1 MSISA
6 NFIKRPVLTTVCTII
21 IMLIGGVCIP
31 LLPIN
36 YLPDISPV
44 QIQVTSFYTG
54 ADVQTVENTVTTIL
68 EREINGVAGMD
79 YITSETYAGNS
90 KISVYFPP
98 GSDKDTSQVNVQ
110 NRVSQAL
117 PKLPTTV
124 QQSGV
129 TTKAASSSILM
140 IFGVYGENGEYDDI
154 FISDYVDA
162 NITDRLKRVE
172 GVGDVTVF
180 GAKQNAMRL
189 WLDPNALAA
198 RGLTVLD
205 VSNALRSQSVVV
217 GAGAIGQAPVEGNQQ
232 FELPIRIQGRFSEIS
247 EFENLVIKTLPD
259 GGSVRLQDVGYA
271 EIGGENYATNARIN
285 GQQGV
290 GVAIS
295 QSPGSNAL
303 DVGTNMKAAFEDLSE
318 KFPPGM
324 TASLVYDTTEF
335 IQVSIQEV
343 LITLMQAIGLVILV
357 IFVFLQDWRTT
368 VIPAVAIPV
377 ALVGAL
383 GFAFGFGFSLNSL
396 TLFGLILATGL
407 VVDDAIV
414 IVEAVTTKIDEGML
428 PKAASLAVMD
438 EIAGAVVSTS
448 LVLMAVFI
456 PVAFFPGTTGAL
468 YQQFALIIAFSVVV
482 STFNALSF
490 SPSMAAIL
498 LKPKSTDVEIE
509 QQAARSGQKNSGQKN
524 GGRRNPLQWFFN
536 KFNQS
541 QAWILEK
548 YKEIV
553 DKFIRIRYV
562 VIGGFVVG
570 LIATYYMFMSVPGGF
585 VPSEDQGIFLGIVQ
599 GPDGVS
605 LGYTDEVIE
614 SVGETIGSI
623 PQVEGYF
630 AASGAALEGAGPN
643 RGMFFAKLKPWADR
657 GGKGEDVDS
666 LLQQINGAFYQNQDA
681 IAAGF
686 NPPPIPG
693 FSSTGGIE
701 LQFQDQTGGDYG
713 IDDFLGNAR
722 EVLATANAK
731 EAIGGSASTQFTA
744 GAPQLQIDLDRNQLE
759 ALNIDFQE
767 ALTTIGATV
776 GSQYVNEF
784 TLGTRG
790 YKVFLQAQGDFRDSP
805 EDLQSLYVRSRDG
818 KMIPLGSIATITPVT
833 GPQII
838 YHYNGFRTIKIQA
851 RQAEGFSSGQAIAAM
866 NDSLEEAALPGLEG
880 DWIGL
885 AKEEIAAGS
894 LGALVFGFG
903 IIMVFLTL
911 SAQYESY
918 VDPVIILLTV
928 PLALL
933 GALSFIA
940 VRGMQN
946 DVYVQVALVM
956 LIGLASKNAILIV
969 EFANQAKEAGAT
981 LVEAAKRAAEARFRA
996 ILMTA
1001 VSSLVGFFP
1010 LVIATGAG
1018 SASRRVIGTAL
1029 FGGLFIS
1036 TVLSFLIV
1044 PVLYVVIKSLEAS
1057 FLQKKPPTAGSDGNS
1072 GNGFNN
1078 LADGSIKLA
1087 GAGADSAGDV
1097 EVTFPTQTDNE
1108 NLI

>member
-1 MSISA
+1 MSVSGT
-6 NFIKRPVLTTVCTII
+6 FIKRPVLTTVCTII

-54 ADVQTVENTVTTIL
+54 ADVETVENTVTTIL

-140 IFGVYGENGEYDDI
+140 IFGIYGENGEYDDI
-154 FISDYVDA
+154 FISDYVDS
-162 NITDRLKRVE
+162 NITDTLKRIE

-180 GAKQNAMRL
+180 GSKPNAMRL
-189 WLDPNALAA
+189 WLDPGALAA

-205 VSNALRSQSVVV
+205 VSNALRTQSVVV
-217 GAGAIGQAPVEGNQQ
+217 GAGAIGQAPVPGDQK
-232 FELPIRIQGRFSEIS
+232 FELPIRIQGRFKTTA
-247 EFENLVIKTLPD
+247 EFENLVIKTLP
-259 GGSVRLQDVGYA
+259 GGGAVRLRDVGTA
-271 EIGGENYATNARIN
+271 KIGGENYATNARVN
-285 GQQGV
+285 GQE
-290 GVAIS
+290 GVAIAIS
-295 QSPGSNAL
+295 QAPGSNAL
-303 DVGTNMKAAFEDLSE
+303 DVGTNMKAAFEVLSE

-324 TASLVYDTTEF
+324 KASLVYDTTEF
-335 IQVSIQEV
+335 IQVSIKEV
-343 LITLMQAIGLVILV
+343 LITLLQAIVLVILV
-357 IFVFLQDWRTT
+357 IFIFLQDWRTT

-428 PKAASLAVMD
+428 PKEASLAVMD

-498 LKPKSTDVEIE
+498 LQPKEAGESH
-509 QQAARSGQKNSGQKN
+509 AASGG
-524 GGRRNPLQWFFN
+524 RNPLQWFFN
-536 KFNQS
+536 KFNQL
-541 QAWILEK
+541 QDWILEK

-553 DKFIRIRYV
+553 ALFIRVRYIIIGAF
-562 VIGGFVVG
+562 VIG
-570 LIATYYMFMSVPGGF
+570 LIATYQMFMIVPGGF
-585 VPSEDQGIFLGIVQ
+585 VPSEDQGLFLGIVQ

-605 LGYTDEVIE
+605 LGYTDKVVE
-614 SVGETIGSI
+614 SLGETISSI
-623 PQVEGYF
+623 PEVEGYF

-643 RGMFFAKLKPWADR
+643 RGMFFAKLKPWGDR
-657 GGKGEDVDS
+657 GGKGQDVDS
-666 LLQQINGAFYQNQDA
+666 LLQKINGAFYQNQDA
-681 IAAGF
+681 IMAGF

-701 LQFQDQTGGDYG
+701 VQFQDQTGGNYS
-713 IDDFLGNAR
+713 IEDFLGNAR
-722 EVLATANAK
+722 EVLAHANAK
-731 EAIGGSASTQFTA
+731 EAIGGSANTQFTA
-744 GAPQLQIDLDRNQLE
+744 GAPQLQIDLDRGQLE
-759 ALNIDFQE
+759 ALDIDFQQ
-767 ALTTIGATV
+767 ALQTIGATV
-776 GSQYVNEF
+776 GSQFINEF
-784 TLGTRG
+784 TLGSRS
-790 YKVFLQAQGDFRDSP
+790 YKVFLQAEGNFRDSP
-805 EDLQSLYVRSRDG
+805 EDLQSLYVRSRQG

-838 YHYNGFRTIKIQA
+838 YHYNGFRTIKMQA

-866 NDSLEEAALPGLEG
+866 DESLDEVALQGLEG

-918 VDPVIILLTV
+918 VDPIIILLTV

-933 GALSFIA
+933 GALGFIA
-940 VRGMQN
+940 LRGMQN

-981 LVEAAKRAAEARFRA
+981 IVEAAKQAAEARFRA

-1010 LVIATGAG
+1010 LVIASGAG
-1018 SASRRVIGTAL
+1018 SASRQVIGTAL
-1029 FGGLFIS
+1029 FGGLFVS

-1044 PVLYVVIKSLEAS
+1044 PVLYVVIKSLEANY
-1057 FLQKKPPTAGSDGNS
+1057 LGNGKPPSSGPDSTGGSGLGRS
-1072 GNGFNN
+1072 ME
-1078 LADGSIKLA
+1078 LAAA
-1087 GAGADSAGDV
+1087 GAGDTDSV
-1097 EVTFPTQTDNE
+1097 EVTFPPAPFEGED
-1108 NLI
+1108 LS

>member
-1 MSISA
+1 MSISE

-79 YITSETYAGNS
+79 YLTSETYAGNS

-154 FISDYVDA
+154 FISDYVDS

-205 VSNALRSQSVVV
+205 VSNALRTQSVVV

-259 GGSVRLQDVGYA
+259 GGLVRLQDVGYA

-290 GVAIS
+290 GIAIS

-428 PKAASLAVMD
+428 PKEASLAVMD

-498 LKPKSTDVEIE
+498 LKPKSSDAELE
-509 QQAARSGQKNSGQKN
+509 QQAARSGQRN

-536 KFNQS
+536 KFNQAQS
-541 QAWILEK
+541 WILEK

-562 VIGGFVVG
+562 VIGGFVLG
-570 LIATYYMFMSVPGGF
+570 LIATYYMFTSVPGGF

-614 SVGETIGSI
+614 SIGETIGSI

-731 EAIGGSASTQFTA
+731 EAIGGSANTQFTA

-767 ALTTIGATV
+767 ALTTIGAMV

-784 TLGTRG
+784 TLGSRG
-790 YKVFLQAQGDFRDSP
+790 YKVFLQAQGNFRDSP

-838 YHYNGFRTIKIQA
+838 YHYNGFRTIKMQA
-851 RQAEGFSSGQAIAAM
+851 QQAEGFSSGQAIAAM
-866 NDSLEEAALPGLEG
+866 NDSLEEVALPGLEG

-981 LVEAAKRAAEARFRA
+981 IVEAAKRAAEARFRA

-1029 FGGLFIS
+1029 FGGLFVS

-1044 PVLYVVIKSLEAS
+1044 PVLYVVIKSLEAH
-1057 FLQKKPPTAGSDGNS
+1057 FLKDEPSSGRPDNRPDSGGGSNS
-1072 GNGFNN
+1072 H
-1078 LADGSIKLA
+1078 GSGELSV
-1087 GAGADSAGDV
+1087 AGADIALPPVQYEGKD
-1097 EVTFPTQTDNE
+1097 
-1108 NLI
+1108 LA